1 MNTTLILILRTIHIF
16 AGVLWVGSAVLYL
29 FFIEPS
35 IKAIGPAAPKFIES
49 FIGRRRYPMYM
60 GMVSLLTVLAG
71 AVLYWN
77 TSGGLNFNWIKT
89 GPGIGFTIGS
99 VVSIGVFFMGMTMMS
114 PRGERMSALGKEIG
128 MNGGA
133 PTPEQAAEME
143 KLEQELAILER
154 VDFVLLTIALLT
166 MATARYWAF

>member
-1 MNTTLILILRTIHIF
+1 MNTASILILRTIHIF

-77 TSGGLNFNWIKT
+77 TSGGLNVN
-89 GPGIGFTIGS
+89 
-99 VVSIGVFFMGMTMMS
+99 
-114 PRGERMSALGKEIG
+114 
-128 MNGGA
+128 
-133 PTPEQAAEME
+133 
-143 KLEQELAILER
+143 
-154 VDFVLLTIALLT
+154 
-166 MATARYWAF
+166 